1 MNSII
6 PPEIEEY
13 CEAHTTP
20 ERDLLYR
27 LNRAT
32 HVRVLRPRMLSGPL
46 QGALLSMLSEM
57 IQPEHILEIG
67 TFTGYATLC
76 LANGLRSGGTLD
88 TIEINEE
95 LEDMILQYI
104 GESSRQ
110 AQITLH
116 IGDAL
121 EIIPALNK
129 SWDLIFLDAEKQDYI
144 KYYQLLLPKL
154 RKGGI
159 MLVDNVLWS
168 GKVID
173 ETEEKDPDTE
183 AIRTFNDYVQAD
195 SRVKNLILPL
205 RDGLMMVEKI

>member
-1 MNSII
+1 
-6 PPEIEEY
+6 
-13 CEAHTTP
+13 
-20 ERDLLYR
+20 
-27 LNRAT
+27 
-32 HVRVLRPRMLSGPL
+32 
-46 QGALLSMLSEM
+46 
-57 IQPEHILEIG
+57 
-67 TFTGYATLC
+67 
-76 LANGLRSGGTLD
+76 
-88 TIEINEE
+88 
-95 LEDMILQYI
+95 MILQYI
-104 GESSRQ
+104 GESPRR

-121 EIIPALNK
+121 EIIPTLTK

-144 KYYQLLLPKL
+144 KYYQLLLPQL

-173 ETEEKDPDTE
+173 KTEENDPDTE
-183 AIRTFNDYVQAD
+183 AIIAFNDYVQAD